1 MGSAIRL
8 VVLDIDG
15 TISGHAN
22 QVNEVVKQAV
32 KSAQNIGVRV
42 AIATGRMYRSALR
55 FHAAIGSDCP
65 LISYQGAFIKDPQ
78 TQSLV
83 GHWPVDITSAL
94 SLVDDFSQFDFSDRL
109 STHIYIDDQ
118 LFVREITPQSAIYA
132 QRSGV
137 EPIPVGNIREF
148 LLANQHNPPTKVLV
162 LSDEP
167 TEITIMFEQLKQKYP
182 SGELYLTKSQATF
195 FEATNPIA
203 NKGTAVQH
211 LAENI
216 LGCDRHEV
224 MTVGDNFN
232 DVEMIEYAGIGVA
245 MGNAP
250 QGLQDLAD
258 WVAPDVDHDGA
269 AAAINKFVLGL

>member
-1 MGSAIRL
+1 MGTAIRL

-15 TISGHAN
+15 TISGHSN
-22 QVNEVVKQAV
+22 QVSAVVKQAV
-32 KSAQNIGVRV
+32 KDAQSIGIRV

-55 FHAAIGSDCP
+55 FHESIGSDCP

-78 TQSLV
+78 TAELV
-83 GHWPVDITSAL
+83 GHWPVDINHAL
-94 SLVDDFSQFDFSDRL
+94 ALVDDFSQLPFSDRL
-109 STHIYIDDQ
+109 STHIYIDDK

-137 EPIPVGNIREF
+137 EPIPVGNLREF
-148 LLANQHNPPTKVLV
+148 LLTNQHNPPTKVLV
-162 LSDEP
+162 LSDNPE
-167 TEITIMFEQLKQKYP
+167 EITIMFEQLKQKYP
-182 SGELYLTKSQATF
+182 TGELYLTKSQATF

-211 LAENI
+211 LAETI
-216 LGCDRHEV
+216 LGFDRSEV
-224 MTVGDNFN
+224 MTVGDNMN

-250 QGLQDLAD
+250 QALQDLAN

-269 AAAINKFVLGL
+269 AVAIAKFVLN